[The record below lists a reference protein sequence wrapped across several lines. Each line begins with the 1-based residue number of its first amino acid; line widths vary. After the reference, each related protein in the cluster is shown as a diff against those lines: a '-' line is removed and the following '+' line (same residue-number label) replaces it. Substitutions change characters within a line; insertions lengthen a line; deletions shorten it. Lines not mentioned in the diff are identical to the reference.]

1 MLCDGSWGLEHRG
14 GEMGVAKQVVA
25 VAVVVVEGQK
35 LLALR
40 RSKKKDAGAGLWEVV
55 SGRLHAGEDPLAA
68 AIRETREETGLEVQI
83 VERPVDCYAAKRGD
97 DPMTVIVYAAL
108 LAGGQFQRS
117 AEHDDHRWTDL
128 AGFEALGAPARLVEA
143 ARRAFATLAH
153 AG

>member
-1 MLCDGSWGLEHRG
+1 MS
-14 GEMGVAKQVVA
+14 KQVVA
-25 VAVVVVEGQK
+25 VAVVVVEARK

-40 RSKKKDAGAGLWEVV
+40 RSANKDAGAGLWEVV
-55 SGRLHAGEDPLAA
+55 AGRLHAGEDPLCAA
-68 AIRETREETGLEVQI
+68 TRETREETGLEVQI

-128 AGFEALGAPARLVEA
+128 AGFEALGAPSRLVEA
-143 ARRAFATLAH
+143 ARRALAALPHAT
-153 AG
+153 